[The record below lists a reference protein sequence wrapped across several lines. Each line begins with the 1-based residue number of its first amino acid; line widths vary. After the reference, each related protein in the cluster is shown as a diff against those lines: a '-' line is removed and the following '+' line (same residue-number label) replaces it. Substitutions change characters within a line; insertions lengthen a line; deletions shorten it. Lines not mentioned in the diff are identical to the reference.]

1 MNWNVNV
8 MLLGRMAGKESIRK
22 RTATAASACK
32 LCFLGRETV
41 AVLCLDCPELRCV
54 PDPWC
59 IAMYFQQTMWYEWRD
74 VVGTTSSDS
83 QDPGCDEA
91 CGRMQAENK

>member
-8 MLLGRMAGKESIRK
+8 MLPGRMAGKESIRK

-54 PDPWC
+54 L
-59 IAMYFQQTMWYEWRD
+59 
-74 VVGTTSSDS
+74 DS
-83 QDPGCDEA
+83 
-91 CGRMQAENK
+91 